1 VLPDGPNLY
10 SRATAMS
17 EERRLKFVA
26 LQTGEGFSEGT
37 DGGDFEDQAMDI
49 DDVLRGDVQ
58 FDISNAGGEF
68 EEEVRASMNQAK
80 CVSQIFKIFGT
91 KKLY

>member
-1 VLPDGPNLY
+1 
-10 SRATAMS
+10 MS
-17 EERRLKFVA
+17 EEQRLKFVA